1 MMTMN
6 GLAYDEQGSG
16 LPVVLIHGF
25 PLNRRMWLPQAEVL
39 ARSGC
44 RVICPDLAGFGESA
58 PSAQPVTMSGYADA
72 LIGLLDRLGIDQAV
86 FGGMSM
92 GGYVLLNLVERYP
105 QRLLG
110 AMYLV
115 TRAAADD
122 YAGRQKRTMLAT
134 EVENGNLLAVPD
146 AFVQVLFA
154 PQTAQDKPWLV
165 HDVRQ
170 WMEST
175 PAEGIVGGLLA
186 MRDRDDYVD
195 RLSRLDVPSLVVG
208 AELDMAIP
216 PDHARALA
224 EGLPNAELH
233 IITGAGHMANLENP
247 EIFNQILLKFLAKF
261 SVGAGST

>member
-1 MMTMN
+1 
-6 GLAYDEQGSG
+6 
-16 LPVVLIHGF
+16 
-25 PLNRRMWLPQAEVL
+25 
-39 ARSGC
+39 
-44 RVICPDLAGFGESA
+44 
-58 PSAQPVTMSGYADA
+58 
-72 LIGLLDRLGIDQAV
+72 
-86 FGGMSM
+86 
-92 GGYVLLNLVERYP
+92 
-105 QRLLG
+105 
-110 AMYLV
+110 MYLV

-122 YAGRQKRTMLAT
+122 SAGRQKRTMLAT

-154 PQTAQDKPWLV
+154 PQTAEDKPWLV
-165 HDVRQ
+165 NDVRQ

-195 RLSRLDVPSLVVG
+195 RLSKLDVPSLVVG

-233 IITGAGHMANLENP
+233 IITGAGHMANLEKP

-261 SVGAGST
+261 SVGTGRT